1 MLLTTCQCEDRKSCH
16 SPHLSVYSYERR
28 IQILDIVFLF
38 PHSQALKTVVIEA
51 HTHAETRKKRDK
63 WITGWCCYFLLRPS
77 FSLSFLHF
85 FASSVCA
92 HVLCRNLTGF
102 PGIIFFFSFFLANW
116 LVSVRPILPSH
127 EPTNGLS
134 VCLSVCSIVLLPAC
148 LVCLSVFPFRVRAF
162 LFLVLLL
169 QNNIFSFSLPSTSI
183 GRLVGCLP
191 VSELNWNGYSEI
203 LGKQVPTKASSLGEK
218 QPQFP
223 MTVHLT
229 PAWEGRNKIRILP
242 LSLFRVLWDC
252 VCVASWK
259 MGKVEGE
266 KKRSHH

>member
-1 MLLTTCQCEDRKSCH
+1 MLLTTCQCEDRQSWH

-92 HVLCRNLTGF
+92 HVLWRNLTGF

-148 LVCLSVFPFRVRAF
+148 LVSLSSLSECELSYFWFFFFRTTSSRSPFPPLPSAGWLVVYRWVSSTETVTRKYLENKFRLKLLRWGKSSRSF
-162 LFLVLLL
+162 QWLFIWLLL
-169 QNNIFSFSLPSTSI
+169 
-183 GRLVGCLP
+183 
-191 VSELNWNGYSEI
+191 
-203 LGKQVPTKASSLGEK
+203 EK
-218 QPQFP
+218 GGIK
-223 MTVHLT
+223 L
-229 PAWEGRNKIRILP
+229 ESC
-242 LSLFRVLWDC
+242 LSLFSVLFEIVFALLHERW
-252 VCVASWK
+252 
-259 MGKVEGE
+259 GK
-266 KKRSHH
+266 